1 MPRKG
6 CPMCDRESLLIYP
19 VRYAIA
25 CPLGAAKAPAL
36 SGQFKIDANAPQ
48 SVGSAKY
55 TLRAL
60 RQGYL
65 YTYDE
70 KRKQLFAYMVLDGG
84 VLFKFAPDIT
94 PPLAQSAERLAE
106 SSCPSGKDWAG
117 SYGRCI
123 NVQHTPGSDEAGNFW
138 IGWSNVLW
146 TKDLVYNKIK
156 DEKWRKLHMQCI
168 NVPAMVAGNATDTGE
183 FQASQKNIAHFVM
196 DGPAM
201 KDAFGFS
208 NRAPKDEIAL
218 RRKDVAKIIQGAM
231 TESPLKKGFVIAV
244 NDPVG
249 MTNDLAELTVPNTNS
264 GFDNETYWKFI
275 SAQLLERAEAS
286 VRLNAREETRASYAS
301 SELAAQVDVDPMAM
315 APGGGGGA
323 GDISGAYRIVKGW
336 FSTGSLSKALDEDAR
351 QARDVPGAQRKAAD
365 EAWEEASTKKG
376 ADNKPVS
383 VIDMSARDKFLNE
396 EYPRKLDAFKPFWQP
411 LVQAHVG
418 WLKSKLL
425 ADWMAGTHDPKDIRS
440 GYAYSES
447 CAQAIGTAA
456 GTEECQKVLND
467 WLSGRASDTGN
478 LYARAL
484 MFNHEQLI
492 QAADAQVH
500 GSDIQ
505 YENFMNIY
513 KNAFEDI
520 EKKHQGA
527 NLIDRLVFT
536 TANTFVNILAKGLKG
551 PAVGFVTIRLALH
564 AGTPIKAAHITPAQ
578 MRNWIVNQGEML
590 GLPVDSDQLSQQ
602 AAAANI
608 RKEVVKASPPSD
620 PAVFAYEL
628 DTDAWVKAGTLDA
641 SDVKVIKVPGV
652 ETTRKWLGSSS
663 PYKFNQGVAT
673 AIFQLAT
680 LTFAYKDYAGSDQFN
695 RGENLLKLTGSL
707 VSILGNIVESVSE
720 TVKAAPAH
728 PLSAYLMK
736 QWAGAEGWAET
747 GARVGRTIG
756 AVAGIVLAG
765 YDLLKNMPEAYAN
778 KEKGLARLYAIG
790 GVLGIYI
797 SLSPFFSVLPAV
809 IVAWLPPFWIVFVA
823 AIIVGIL
830 IAHFKA
836 AAIKDWI
843 SRCRFSKGEHYSSLD
858 DELKAFDSAIGG

>member
-1 MPRKG
+1 
-6 CPMCDRESLLIYP
+6 MCDRESLLFYP

-36 SGQFKIDANAPQ
+36 SGHFKIDASAPQ

-70 KRKQLFAYMVLDGG
+70 KRKQLFAYIVLDGG
-84 VLFKFAPDIT
+84 ILYKFAPDIT
-94 PPLAQSAERLAE
+94 PPPAQTIERLAE
-106 SSCPSGKDWAG
+106 NSCPSGKDWAG
-117 SYGRCI
+117 SYGRCVS
-123 NVQHTPGSDEAGNFW
+123 VQHTPGSDEAGNLW
-138 IGWSNVLW
+138 IGWSNVQW
-146 TKDLVYNKIK
+146 TKDLVHNKIK

-183 FQASQKNIAHFVM
+183 FEASQKNIAHFVM
-196 DGPAM
+196 DGQAM

-218 RRKDVAKIIQGAM
+218 RRKNAAKIIQNAM

-244 NDPVG
+244 NDPVAI
-249 MTNDLAELTVPNTNS
+249 TNDLAELTVPNTNS

-275 SAQLLERAEAS
+275 SAQLIERAEAS

-301 SELAAQVDVDPMAM
+301 SEIVTQINSDPMAM
-315 APGGGGGA
+315 APGAGGGVA
-323 GDISGAYRIVKGW
+323 DISGAYRIVKGW
-336 FSTGSLSKALDEDAR
+336 FNTGSLSKAMDEDSR
-351 QARDVPGAQRKAAD
+351 QSQDVPGAQRKAAD

-376 ADNKPVS
+376 ANDKPVS
-383 VIDMSARDKFLNE
+383 IIDMNARDKFLKE
-396 EYPRKLDAFKPFWQP
+396 EYPHKLDAFKPFWQP

-418 WLKSKLL
+418 WLKSRLL
-425 ADWMAGTHDPKDIRS
+425 ADWMTGTHDPKDIRS

-505 YENFMNIY
+505 YENILNIY
-513 KNAFEDI
+513 KSAFDEV
-520 EKKHQGA
+520 EKKRQAA
-527 NLIDRLVFT
+527 NLVDRLVFT
-536 TANTFVNILAKGLKG
+536 TANTFVKILAQGLKG

-578 MRNWIVNQGEML
+578 MRNWIIKQGEAL
-590 GLPVDSDQLSQQ
+590 GMPVDSGQLSQQ

-608 RKEVVKASPPSD
+608 RKQVMKAAPPSD
-620 PAVFAYEL
+620 PAVFAYAL
-628 DTDAWVKAGTLDA
+628 DTDAWVKAGSLDA

-663 PYKFNQGVAT
+663 PVKFNQGVAT

-680 LTFAYKDYAGSDQFN
+680 LTFAYKDYKGSDQFN
-695 RGENLLKLTGSL
+695 EGENLLKLTGSL

-747 GARVGRTIG
+747 GARVGRGIG

-765 YDLLKNMPEAYAN
+765 YDLLKNSPEAFGNHEATL
-778 KEKGLARLYAIG
+778 GWLYIASG
-790 GVLGIYI
+790 TLGIYI
-797 SLSPFFSVLPAV
+797 SLSPFFSMLPAFFA
-809 IVAWLPPFWIVFVA
+809 AWLPPFWIVFVA
-823 AIIVGIL
+823 AIIIGLL

-843 SRCRFSKGEHYSSLD
+843 SRCKFSKGEHYRSLD
-858 DELKAFDSAIGG
+858 DELHAFNSALGG

>member
-1 MPRKG
+1 MTRKG

-36 SGQFKIDANAPQ
+36 SDHFKIDASVPQ

-70 KRKQLFAYMVLDGG
+70 KRTQLFAYIVLDGG
-84 VLFKFAPDIT
+84 ILYKFAPDIT
-94 PPLAQSAERLAE
+94 PPPAQTIERLAE
-106 SSCPSGKDWAG
+106 NSCPSGKDWAG
-117 SYGRCI
+117 SYGRCVSI
-123 NVQHTPGSDEAGNFW
+123 QHTPGSDEAGNFW

-146 TKDLVYNKIK
+146 TKDLVHNKINE
-156 DEKWRKLHMQCI
+156 EKWRKQHMQCI

-183 FQASQKNIAHFVM
+183 FQASQKNIAHFAM
-196 DGPAM
+196 DAQAM

-218 RRKDVAKIIQGAM
+218 RRKNAAKIIQNAM
-231 TESPLKKGFVIAV
+231 AESPLKKGFVIAV
-244 NDPVG
+244 NDPVAI
-249 MTNDLAELTVPNTNS
+249 TNDLAELTVPNTNN
-264 GFDNETYWKFI
+264 GLDNETYWKLI

-301 SELAAQVDVDPMAM
+301 SEMVAQINSDPMAM
-315 APGGGGGA
+315 APGAGGGTA
-323 GDISGAYRIVKGW
+323 DLSGMYRVVKGW
-336 FSTGSLSKALDEDAR
+336 FNTGSLSKAIEEDSR
-351 QARDVPGAQRKAAD
+351 QAQDIPGAQRKAAE

-376 ADNKPVS
+376 ADNKLVS
-383 VIDMSARDKFLNE
+383 MVDMQARDKFLTE
-396 EYPRKLDAFKPFWQP
+396 EYPRRLDAFKPLWQP
-411 LVQAHVG
+411 LVHAHVG

-425 ADWMAGTHDPKDIRS
+425 ADWMAGNHDPKDIRS

-467 WLSGRASDTGN
+467 WLNGRASDTGN

-492 QAADAQVH
+492 KAADAQVR

-505 YENFMNIY
+505 YENILNIY
-513 KNAFEDI
+513 KNAFDELQ
-520 EKKHQGA
+520 KKHQAA

-536 TANTFVNILAKGLKG
+536 TANTLVKILAQGLKG
-551 PAVGFVTIRLALH
+551 PAIGFVTIRLALH
-564 AGTPIKAAHITPAQ
+564 AGAPIRAAHITPAQ
-578 MRNWIVNQGEML
+578 MRNWIVKQGEAL
-590 GLPVDSDQLSQQ
+590 GLPVDSGQLSQQ

-608 RKEVVKASPPSD
+608 RKQVMKAAPPSD

-628 DTDAWVKAGTLDA
+628 DTAAWVKAGTLEA

-663 PYKFNQGVAT
+663 PTKFNQGVAT

-695 RGENLLKLTGSL
+695 KGENLLKLTGSL

-736 QWAGAEGWAET
+736 QWAGAEGWAES
-747 GARVGRTIG
+747 GARAGRMIG

-765 YDLLKNMPEAYAN
+765 YDLLKNLPESYAN
-778 KEKGLARLYAIG
+778 KEYGLTALYMLSG
-790 GVLGIYI
+790 TLGVYI
-797 SLSPFFSVLPAV
+797 SLSPFFSLLPAAFA
-809 IVAWLPPFWIVFVA
+809 AWLPPLWIVLVA
-823 AIIVGIL
+823 AIVVGIV

-843 SRCRFSKGEHYSSLD
+843 SRCKFSKGEHYRSLD
-858 DELKAFDSAIGG
+858 DELKAFNSAIGG